1 MYMYCPNAWVI
12 LSVESTLYISSLYG
26 RGGGGR
32 GGEVGRGGGGGEG
45 GGKGVGVGR
54 GGGKGVGVGR
64 GREGGRVT
72 LESRDRHSNSCT

>member
-26 RGGGGR
+26 RGGGG
-32 GGEVGRGGGGGEG
+32 GGERGGGGGGGGKG

-54 GGGKGVGVGR
+54 GG
-64 GREGGRVT
+64 EGGRVT
-72 LESRDRHSNSCT
+72 LESRDMHSNSCT